1 MIHTKLEPRDI
12 TRLNSLTII
21 VAISVILLRYLKKE
35 QIIPR
40 SQSHSST
47 NRDIKEQNV

>member
-12 TRLNSLTII
+12 TMLNSLTII
-21 VAISVILLRYLKKE
+21 VAISAILLRNLKKE

-40 SQSHSST
+40 SQSHSS
-47 NRDIKEQNV
+47 NNKDNKE